1 MDPWQAFN
9 FDWKLETNI
18 DATKSMAGV
27 VKKNEKLAGNEVT
40 CTKIKYNECSW
51 L

>member
-18 DATKSMAGV
+18 DATKTYGRCGE
-27 VKKNEKLAGNEVT
+27 KKWEIGRKRGDLYKN
-40 CTKIKYNECSW
+40 KI
-51 L
+51 

>member
-27 VKKNEKLAGNEVT
+27 VKKKREIGRKRGDLYKN
-40 CTKIKYNECSW
+40 KI
-51 L
+51 

>member
-27 VKKNEKLAGNEVT
+27 VKKKMRNWQEAR
-40 CTKIKYNECSW
+40 W
-51 L
+51 LVQK